1 MLRDFVVKEII
12 SKEGVKLPAYAV
24 EEITSAVVKKMS
36 GISKTKD
43 SCLNQE
49 ELTNSIAVVSE
60 AMTYLTIAKES
71 RKLNNLSQKEMVALL
86 SEHIDSSMK
95 NNTNF
100 NTWLNKNKTVFQE
113 LLNQLVKNELP
124 KFDNK

>member
-1 MLRDFVVKEII
+1 
-12 SKEGVKLPAYAV
+12 
-24 EEITSAVVKKMS
+24 MS

-71 RKLNNLSQKEMVALL
+71 GKLNNLSQKEMVALL